1 MLVKLSEIIRHHLG
15 WCPNADARPLRT
27 APVIA
32 TPPIT
37 IQSASPDG
45 GTGGSG
51 RIDRGAKLATG
62 SIKIL
67 IRNKRLLWFS
77 LLSGL
82 VLLFSLATNMYIEI
96 ISGTNPFPGTGF
108 VTGAGTILIAKGS
121 FPWLVSTFVVGFI
134 STFLTCYLLAG
145 LIACASQILSG
156 RIITLREGLSR
167 AGDHIRP
174 LAGWAVIG
182 ALVGTVLSFITNSY
196 TTSLP
201 TILISMGITVVFG
214 ALTMFVVP
222 AIVLSD
228 VSLFPAILRS
238 VAMFRKLWGEIIVC
252 AGIFF
257 LIVFGIYLVAM
268 VPIILIGFSSGSTA
282 LVVVAIILAMLVM
295 MVILFIGSTIVGVA
309 TFGLYTYGTTDRLPG
324 LFTENSGSERTS

>member
-1 MLVKLSEIIRHHLG
+1 MLVKLSEIIRHYLG
-15 WCPNADARPLRT
+15 WCPNADARPMRT

-32 TPPIT
+32 TPPVN
-37 IQSASPDG
+37 IQQSSPDG

-51 RIDRGAKLATG
+51 RIDRGAKLAMG

-121 FPWLVSTFVVGFI
+121 FPWLASTFVVGFI

-182 ALVGTVLSFITNSY
+182 PLVGIGLSFVTNNY
-196 TTSLP
+196 TASLP

-222 AIVLSD
+222 AIVLSEEG
-228 VSLFPAILRS
+228 LFPAILKS
-238 VAMFRKLWGEIIVC
+238 IVMFRKLWGEIIVC

-268 VPIILIGFSSGSTA
+268 VPIIMIGFSSGSTA

-295 MVILFIGSTIVGVA
+295 MVILFIGSTIVGIA
-309 TFGLYTYGTTDRLPG
+309 TFGLYTYGTTDRIPG
-324 LFTENSGSERTS
+324 LYTEIPGSERTS